1 MLMDSDWDLTMDEWR
16 LMCRCSKCTQ
26 KLADPARAEVVASK
40 EKELFLQQWNIVN
53 IGLLD
58 MSGGTS
64 PKGIS
69 QARVMCGIQG
79 Q

>member
-1 MLMDSDWDLTMDEWR
+1 MDSDWDLTMDEWR
-16 LMCRCSKCTQ
+16 LMFRCNKCARQ
-26 KLADPARAEVVASK
+26 LIDPARVEVVANK
-40 EKELFLQQWNIVN
+40 DQELFLQQWNTVSD
-53 IGLLD
+53 GRPLA

-69 QARVMCGIQG
+69 QEREMCGIKG